1 MFNFFAVLDYT
12 ADRCYM
18 YNEINK
24 ILVHQIIDKTEIN
37 KILLYLIIPLA
48 RETKDF
54 VTLLSGNRQ

>member
-1 MFNFFAVLDYT
+1 
-12 ADRCYM
+12 M